1 MDEQH
6 GGQRI
11 GRPAAFIAHFGDM
24 GSANRERY
32 RRALY
37 LREGRQDAA
46 GRWRHRMASKL
57 LLPGPQRADP
67 QRTGVRWPRRC
78 DWERKAGRW
87 WDRTPSSTLLA
98 DIPPPR
104 PTSKCPCEPD
114 GPSCQQCVV
123 LARAG
128 MAQGGCAG
136 AGGARR
142 RSWHRPPGLA
152 GDPARGL
159 PRCS

>member
-6 GGQRI
+6 GGQRK
-11 GRPAAFIAHFGDM
+11 GRPAAFIARFRDM

-37 LREGRQDAA
+37 LREGRHDTA
-46 GRWRHRMASKL
+46 GRWRHRVASQL
-57 LLPGPQRADP
+57 LLPGPRRADP

-78 DWERKAGRW
+78 DRERTAGRW

-104 PTSKCPCEPD
+104 HGWNRRFPVTNVHRTIPRC
-114 GPSCQQCVV
+114 PSCRGSGEGSGNAASLQP
-123 LARAG
+123 LKSAG
-128 MAQGGCAG
+128 C
-136 AGGARR
+136 
-142 RSWHRPPGLA
+142 H
-152 GDPARGL
+152 
-159 PRCS
+159 